1 MSLVTR
7 YRLFWAALVAALLGL
22 AFWKNS
28 QCYPHK
34 SRLWRFG
41 KAVIDT
47 GLVVLMVMY
56 APALLLAYVVIW
68 LTSPFRDK
76 IIQVTT
82 AVAAILAVTHL
93 AGVVFEAVAVLGV
106 FAVDRA
112 AKSWPGWTSVR
123 ETSWRKLRKEPMGAA
138 PYSDKIC
145 AESYSSFGEKG
156 RVAAHPSAAFL

>member
-28 QCYPHK
+28 QSYPRK
-34 SRLWRFG
+34 SLLWRLG

-47 GLVVLMVMY
+47 GLVVMMVIY

-68 LTSPFRDK
+68 LTSPFRNR
-76 IIQVTT
+76 IIQLTT
-82 AVAAILAVTHL
+82 GFASILVVSHL

-106 FAVDRA
+106 FAVDLLTGQVLARMDKRNKLAKA
-112 AKSWPGWTSVR
+112 A
-123 ETSWRKLRKEPMGAA
+123 
-138 PYSDKIC
+138 
-145 AESYSSFGEKG
+145 
-156 RVAAHPSAAFL
+156 

>member
-7 YRLFWAALVAALLGL
+7 CRLFWAASMAALLSL

-28 QCYPHK
+28 RSYPRK
-34 SRLWRFG
+34 SRVWRLG

-56 APALLLAYVVIW
+56 APALLLMYVVIW
-68 LTSPFRDK
+68 LTSPFRNN

-82 AVAAILAVTHL
+82 AFAAILVVTHL

-106 FAVDRA
+106 FAMDLLTGQVLTRTDNRERNKLAKA
-112 AKSWPGWTSVR
+112 A
-123 ETSWRKLRKEPMGAA
+123 
-138 PYSDKIC
+138 
-145 AESYSSFGEKG
+145 
-156 RVAAHPSAAFL
+156 